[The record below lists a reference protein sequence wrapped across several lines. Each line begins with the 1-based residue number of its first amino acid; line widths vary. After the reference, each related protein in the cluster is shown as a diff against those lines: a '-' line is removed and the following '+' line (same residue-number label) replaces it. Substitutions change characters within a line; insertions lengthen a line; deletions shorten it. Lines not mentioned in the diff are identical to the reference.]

1 MELLGLARQRSFRLS
16 QSFCAVDPDTMK
28 LFFFQRTLDRDRSFG
43 KNGLDQGY
51 FLDTHLVSAVY
62 QLAWTTSIQTVKRQ
76 QVLRREFT
84 KWHYSLL
91 SPAKNTDLGS
101 SEGPLLEFEMEAWK
115 RERCWIAGDTYP
127 SRWLIS
133 NFWRITVLYWNLHIL
148 CHILLRIN
156 ISPNYRPKCT

>member
-62 QLAWTTSIQTVKRQ
+62 QLAWTTSIQTVKQ
-76 QVLRREFT
+76 FKMSASAQTGIYEVT
-84 KWHYSLL
+84 LL
-91 SPAKNTDLGS
+91 STITCKEHRLG
-101 SEGPLLEFEMEAWK
+101 LK
-115 RERCWIAGDTYP
+115 RRAAAG
-127 SRWLIS
+127 
-133 NFWRITVLYWNLHIL
+133 V
-148 CHILLRIN
+148 
-156 ISPNYRPKCT
+156 